1 MPLHVRHAASA
12 LPPGTA
18 ACIGA
23 FDGLHLGHRALLAR
37 ARALAPRVAVVTFD
51 PHPQKVL
58 TPDRPPQLLLHP
70 GQRERLLRALG
81 IDDLVLLPFDHAMAA
96 MEPAAFVQT
105 QIVDGLRPTA
115 VVVGE
120 DFRFGAGRRGGV
132 DELAALLEDTE
143 IELEVVPPVP
153 LPAAA
158 REPDGPLGG
167 PLGVQY
173 SRKLGSTQI
182 RAAIAAGAVERAA
195 IMLGRLHAVQ
205 GEVVVGDRRGRTIG
219 VPTANLRTTD
229 ALVPAPGVYATWLSV
244 PDDPALAEPLPSVA
258 NIGTNP
264 TFTSGTAPLRLEVH
278 VLDRDLG
285 ESLYGRTVEVSF
297 VARLRDELKFPSVEA
312 LVRRIAD
319 DIVAARPL
327 LDDASRAQVI
337 PP

>member
-1 MPLHVRHAASA
+1 VSGTYSSSRVREA
-12 LPPGTA
+12 
-18 ACIGA
+18 
-23 FDGLHLGHRALLAR
+23 LAR
-37 ARALAPRVAVVTFD
+37 GDLA
-51 PHPQKVL
+51 
-58 TPDRPPQLLLHP
+58 
-70 GQRERLLRALG
+70 
-81 IDDLVLLPFDHAMAA
+81 
-96 MEPAAFVQT
+96 
-105 QIVDGLRPTA
+105 TA
-115 VVVGE
+115 EQV
-120 DFRFGAGRRGGV
+120 
-132 DELAALLEDTE
+132 
-143 IELEVVPPVP
+143 
-153 LPAAA
+153 
-158 REPDGPLGG
+158 
-167 PLGVQY
+167 
-173 SRKLGSTQI
+173 
-182 RAAIAAGAVERAA
+182 
-195 IMLGRLHAVQ
+195 LGRPHSVSGLV
-205 GEVVVGDRRGRTIG
+205 ESGDRRGRTIG

>member
-12 LPPGTA
+12 LPSGTA

-23 FDGLHLGHRALLAR
+23 FDGLHLGHRALLDR

-58 TPDRPPQLLLHP
+58 TPDRPPQLLLQP

-81 IDDLVLLPFDHAMAA
+81 IDELVLLPFDHAMAA
-96 MEPAAFVQT
+96 MEPAVFVRS
-105 QIVDGLRPTA
+105 QITEGLQPSA

-132 DELAALLEDTE
+132 DELAALLEDTD
-143 IELEVVPPVP
+143 IALAVVPPVP
-153 LPAAA
+153 MPAAA
-158 REPDGPLGG
+158 REPDGARGSSMG
-167 PLGVQY
+167 K
-173 SRKLGSTQI
+173 KLGSTQI
-182 RAAIAAGAVERAA
+182 RAAILAGAVERAA

-219 VPTANLRTTD
+219 VPTANVNAAE
-229 ALVPAPGVYATWLSV
+229 ALVPAGGVYATWLSV
-244 PDDPALAEPLPSVA
+244 PGMPELAGPLPSVA
-258 NIGTNP
+258 NVGTNP
-264 TFTSGTAPLRLEVH
+264 TFTAGTGAMRLEVH

-285 ESLYGRTVEVSF
+285 ERLYGRTVEVSF
-297 VARLRDELKFPSVEA
+297 VARLRDELKFASVDA
-312 LVRRIAD
+312 LVQRIAD
-319 DIVAARPL
+319 DIATARPR
-327 LDDASRAQVI
+327 LDEISRAQVI